1 MGQAMSELVRV
12 AALNGY
18 AETMRHLGLDPRPLL
33 REQGLTSDLLANP
46 EQLIPARA
54 TIRLLERSAAASGCE
69 TLGLR
74 MAEGRALANLG
85 ATSLLIALQPSLRLA
100 LTALREFRV
109 RINSTLV
116 LHMEELDDAVI
127 LREDFALRSPEPS
140 RQSSNLA
147 LGVLTRLCTEVL
159 GQDWAPRLACF
170 SHAAPAPAEVAVF
183 NRVFRCPLQFD
194 SELNGIV
201 LRPADLDRP
210 NPRADAQ
217 MARHARQLLD
227 TVMSPAERST
237 RQDVDELIRLL
248 MPTGRAS
255 IQNCAASMGV
265 TVRTLQRAL
274 DADGTSFSDLL
285 NKARLQL
292 ATQYLA
298 SPRMRITDIAD
309 MLGYSSIGAFSRWYK
324 KAFGE
329 PPRTKRGEAR

>member
-1 MGQAMSELVRV
+1 MSELVRV
-12 AALNGY
+12 AALAGY
-18 AETMRHLGLDPRPLL
+18 AETMSRLGADPRPLL
-33 REQGLTSDLLANP
+33 REQGLSADLLANP

-54 TIRLLERSAAASGCE
+54 TIRLLERSAAATGCE

-85 ATSLLIALQPSLRLA
+85 ATSLLIALQPTLRHA
-100 LTALREFRV
+100 LTALREFRA

-140 RQSSNLA
+140 RQSSDLA

-170 SHAAPAPAEVAVF
+170 SHAAPAAADIAVF
-183 NRVFRCPLQFD
+183 SRTFRCPLQFD

-201 LRPADLDRP
+201 LRPVDLDRA

-227 TVMSPAERST
+227 TVMSPADRSA
-237 RQDVDELIRLL
+237 RQDVDQSIRLL
-248 MPTGRAS
+248 LPAGRAS
-255 IQNCAASMGV
+255 IQHCAAAMGV
-265 TVRTLQRAL
+265 TVRTLQRML
-274 DADGTSFSDLL
+274 DAEGTSFSTLL
-285 NKARLQL
+285 DQARMQL

-298 SPRMRITDIAD
+298 NPRLRITDVAD
-309 MLGYSSIGAFSRWYK
+309 LLGYGSVGAFSRWHS
-324 KAFGE
+324 KAFGRS
-329 PPRTKRGEAR
+329 PRQLRR